1 MESSQPMAVQSNS
14 VQYAFALDEFGIL
27 THISKAQRE
36 HSYTCLG
43 CGKRLSPVLGEI
55 NAKHFR
61 HLEECCSLET
71 YLHKTA
77 KEVFFSLV

>member
-1 MESSQPMAVQSNS
+1 MAVQSNS
-14 VQYAFALDEFGIL
+14 VQYAFALDEVGII

-36 HSYTCLG
+36 YSYTCLG

-61 HLEECCSLET
+61 HLEEC
-71 YLHKTA
+71 
-77 KEVFFSLV
+77 